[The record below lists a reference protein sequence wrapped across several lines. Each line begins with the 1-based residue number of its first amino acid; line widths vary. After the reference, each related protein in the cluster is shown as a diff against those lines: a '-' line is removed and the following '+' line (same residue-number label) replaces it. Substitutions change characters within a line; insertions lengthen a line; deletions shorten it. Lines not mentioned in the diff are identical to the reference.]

1 MVLEI
6 HMNLCMIE
14 LDFPQFFFPPPKI
27 WKRTKTGL
35 ETVFFELI
43 EKIGLQF
50 LLNLLCNENI
60 CYLQFSCA
68 NGMFGKIFVP
78 EIWA

>member
-14 LDFPQFFFPPPKI
+14 LDFPQFFFFSPKI

-43 EKIGLQF
+43 EKIGL
-50 LLNLLCNENI
+50 
-60 CYLQFSCA
+60 
-68 NGMFGKIFVP
+68 
-78 EIWA
+78 